1 MFFKIGIL
9 KNFAKTLLLG
19 SIFNKVAGFEAP
31 TQLFS

>member
-1 MFFKIGIL
+1 MFFEIGIL